1 MFRKKILRR
10 INFMCN
16 YFRFDTSVLS
26 IHKIISLF
34 FFQFLL
40 CTQAQSPIAENVN
53 WKADWITAKGQKN
66 EPNNWTAFGKTFEVE
81 KIPAKAMAKIACD
94 SKYWMWIN
102 GSLAVFEGQ
111 LKRGPN
117 PKDTYYDEV
126 DISPYL
132 KAGVNNISLLVWYFG
147 KEGFSHKSS
156 GKAGLIFDCQTP
168 DFKLISDSSW
178 RAVIR
183 PEFQTAGPPLPNWR
197 LPESSIRYDS
207 RLGNFDFIK
216 NPQKTQHWDDAI
228 SLGSYPVSPWNKL
241 VKRPI
246 PQWKNHGL
254 KRYENPIAFPFISSG
269 DSIVCQLPYN
279 AHITPYFKV
288 EAQEG
293 QVITIKTDH
302 YKGGGEINVR
312 GEYVTSDGEQA
323 YENLGWMNGEVV
335 YYSIPKGVKVIDLM
349 YRETGYDTEFSG
361 YFKSDDPFFN
371 TLWQKAK
378 RTLYVTMRDTYMDC
392 PDRERSQWWGDVVN
406 ESGEAFYALDP
417 KGQLLTK
424 KGILELM
431 AWQKEDN
438 TIYSPVP
445 SGNWEKELPGQMLAS
460 VGYFGFWNYYWNTG
474 DIETLKKVYPRVK
487 KYLDVWKLDNNGI
500 LIDRITKNTKT
511 AWYWGDWGENV
522 DKQLLIN
529 AWYYLALKGYHL
541 MSLALDHQNEANWS
555 QQAMVEFKQAFNRV
569 FWDGQQYKSPM
580 NKDEADDRAQ
590 ALAVVSGLADPDKY
604 DGLYNIFLTQE
615 FSSPY
620 MEKYVCEA
628 LFQMGQEDYALQRLK
643 KRFKFMVESKEHTTL
658 FEGWG
663 AGRDGFGGGS
673 TNHAWSGG
681 GLTILSQYVCGL
693 YPLEPGWKKFTVKP
707 NLVGLSYA
715 ETGNITMA
723 GKVAVALKKIR
734 SGMEIKLTVPDQ
746 SEAHLLVPVTYK
758 TVYVNGEV
766 ISSKKNDD
774 RFNLIQLKGGTYDIL
789 YHLN

>member
-1 MFRKKILRR
+1 MVRKNVLRW
-10 INFMCN
+10 INLIWKCL
-16 YFRFDTSVLS
+16 RFNPSVLP

-40 CTQAQSPIAENVN
+40 CSHAQTPIEENVG
-53 WKADWITAKGQKN
+53 WKADWITANGQKN
-66 EPNNWTAFGKTFEVE
+66 EPNNWTAFGKTFELE
-81 KIPAKAMAKIACD
+81 KVPVKAMANIACD

-102 GSLAVFEGQ
+102 GTLAVFEGQ

-132 KAGVNNISLLVWYFG
+132 KTGVNDISLLVWYFG

-156 GKAGLIFDCQTP
+156 GKAGLIFDCQIS
-168 DFKLISDSSW
+168 DFELISDSSW
-178 RAVIR
+178 KAVIC
-183 PEFQTAGPPLPNWR
+183 PEFQTASPPLPNWR
-197 LPESSIRYDS
+197 LPESSIRYDA

-216 NPQKTQHWDDAI
+216 NPQKTQKWDHAI
-228 SLGSYPVSPWNKL
+228 SLGKYPASPWNNL

-246 PQWKNHGL
+246 PQWKNYGL
-254 KRYENPIAFPFISSG
+254 KRYENPITFPFVSKG

-312 GEYVTSDGEQA
+312 SVYVTTHGEQA
-323 YENLGWMNGEVV
+323 YENLGWMNGEEV

-361 YFKSDDPFFN
+361 YFKSDDSLLN

-431 AWQKEDN
+431 AWQREDN

-474 DIETLKKVYPRVK
+474 DLETLKKVHPRVK
-487 KYLDVWKLDNNGI
+487 KYLDVWKLDTNGI
-500 LIDRITKNTKT
+500 LIDRITKNTET
-511 AWYWGDWGENV
+511 TWYWGDWGKNI
-522 DKQLLIN
+522 DKKLLIN
-529 AWYYLALKGYHL
+529 AWYYLALKGFHL
-541 MSLALDHQNEANWS
+541 MSLALEDQNGANWS
-555 QQAMVEFKQAFNRV
+555 QQAMVDFKRSFNQV
-569 FWDGQQYKSPM
+569 FWEGNSYKSP
-580 NKDEADDRAQ
+580 NTKAEPDDRAQ
-590 ALAVVSGLADPDKY
+590 ALAVVSGLADADKY
-604 DGLYNIFLTQE
+604 DALYNVFLSQE

-628 LFQMGQEDYALQRLK
+628 LFQMGQEDYALKRLK
-643 KRFKFMVESKEHTTL
+643 KRFKFMVESREHTTL

-663 AGRDGFGGGS
+663 AGKDGFGGGS

-723 GKVAVALKKIR
+723 GKIAIALKKIS

-746 SEAHLLVPVTYK
+746 SEAHLWVPVVYK
-758 TVYVNGEV
+758 TVYINGEV
-766 ISSKKNDD
+766 KSSKKNDHQ
-774 RFNLIQLKGGTYDIL
+774 FNLIQLKGGAYDIL
-789 YHLN
+789 YHFN

>member
-26 IHKIISLF
+26 IHKITSLF

-216 NPQKTQHWDDAI
+216 NPQKIQHWDDAI

-254 KRYENPIAFPFISSG
+254 KRYENRIAFPFISSG

-500 LIDRITKNTKT
+500 LIDRITKNTKI

>member
-10 INFMCN
+10 INFIWN

-26 IHKIISLF
+26 IHKITSLF

-216 NPQKTQHWDDAI
+216 NPQKIKHWDDAI

-254 KRYENPIAFPFISSG
+254 KRYENRIAFPFISSG

-511 AWYWGDWGENV
+511 AWYWGDWGENI

-569 FWDGQQYKSPM
+569 FWDGQQYKSPK

>member
-1 MFRKKILRR
+1 MVRKNVLRW
-10 INFMCN
+10 INLIWKCLSFHP
-16 YFRFDTSVLS
+16 SVLP

-40 CTQAQSPIAENVN
+40 CSHAQTPIEENVD
-53 WKADWITAKGQKN
+53 WKADWITANGQKN
-66 EPNNWTAFGKTFEVE
+66 EPNNWTAFGKTFELE
-81 KIPAKAMAKIACD
+81 KVPVKAMANIACD

-102 GSLAVFEGQ
+102 ESLVVFEGQ

-132 KAGVNNISLLVWYFG
+132 KTGVNDISLLVWYFG

-156 GKAGLIFDCQTP
+156 GKAGLIFDCQTS
-168 DFKLISDSSW
+168 DFELISDRSW
-178 RAVIR
+178 KAVIC
-183 PEFQTAGPPLPNWR
+183 PEFQTASSPLPNWR
-197 LPESSIRYDS
+197 LPESSIRYDA

-216 NPQKTQHWDDAI
+216 NPQKTQKWDHAI
-228 SLGSYPVSPWNKL
+228 SLGKYPASPWNNL

-246 PQWKNHGL
+246 PQWKNYGL
-254 KRYENPIAFPFISSG
+254 KRYENPITFPFVSKG

-312 GEYVTSDGEQA
+312 SEYITTHGEQA
-323 YENLGWMNGEVV
+323 YENLGWMNGEEV

-361 YFKSDDPFFN
+361 YFKSDDSFLN

-431 AWQKEDN
+431 AWQREDN

-445 SGNWEKELPGQMLAS
+445 SGNWERELPGQMLAS

-474 DIETLKKVYPRVK
+474 DLETLKKVHPRVK
-487 KYLDVWKLDNNGI
+487 KYLDVWKLDTNGI
-500 LIDRITKNTKT
+500 LIDRITKNTET
-511 AWYWGDWGENV
+511 AWYWGDWGKNV
-522 DKQLLIN
+522 DKKLLIN
-529 AWYYLALKGYHL
+529 AWYYLALKGFHL
-541 MSLALDHQNEANWS
+541 MSLALEDQNGASWS
-555 QQAMVEFKQAFNRV
+555 QQSMVDFKRSFNHV
-569 FWDGQQYKSPM
+569 FWDGNSYKSP
-580 NKDEADDRAQ
+580 NTKAEPDDRPQ
-590 ALAVVSGLADPDKY
+590 ALAVVSGLADADKY
-604 DGLYNIFLTQE
+604 DALYNVFLSQE

-628 LFQMGQEDYALQRLK
+628 LFQMGKEDYALKRLK
-643 KRFKFMVESKEHTTL
+643 KRFKFMVENREHTTL

-663 AGRDGFGGGS
+663 AGKDGFGGGS

-723 GKVAVALKKIR
+723 GKIAIALKKIS

-746 SEAHLLVPVTYK
+746 SEAHLWVPVVYK
-758 TVYVNGEV
+758 KVYINGEV
-766 ISSKKNDD
+766 KSSKKNDHQ
-774 RFNLIQLKGGTYDIL
+774 FNLIQLKGGTYDIL
-789 YHLN
+789 YHFN

>member
-26 IHKIISLF
+26 IHKITSLF

-216 NPQKTQHWDDAI
+216 NPQKTQNWDDAI

-254 KRYENPIAFPFISSG
+254 KRYENRIAFPFISSG

-500 LIDRITKNTKT
+500 LIDRITKNTKI

>member
-216 NPQKTQHWDDAI
+216 NPQKIQHWDDAI

-254 KRYENPIAFPFISSG
+254 KRYENRIAFPFISSG

-500 LIDRITKNTKT
+500 LIDRITKNTKI

>member
-216 NPQKTQHWDDAI
+216 NPQKIQHWDDAI

-254 KRYENPIAFPFISSG
+254 KRYENRIAFPFISSG

>member
-10 INFMCN
+10 INFIWN

-26 IHKIISLF
+26 IHKITSLF

-216 NPQKTQHWDDAI
+216 NPQKIKHWDDAI

-254 KRYENPIAFPFISSG
+254 KRYENRIAFPFISSG

-511 AWYWGDWGENV
+511 AWYWGDWGENI

-541 MSLALDHQNEANWS
+541 MSLALDNQNEANWS

-604 DGLYNIFLTQE
+604 DCLYNIFLTQE

-715 ETGNITMA
+715 ETGNISMA

-789 YHLN
+789 YQLN

>member
-1 MFRKKILRR
+1 M
-10 INFMCN
+10 
-16 YFRFDTSVLS
+16 
-26 IHKIISLF
+26 F

-183 PEFQTAGPPLPNWR
+183 PEFQTADPPLPNWR

-216 NPQKTQHWDDAI
+216 NPQKIQHWDDAI
-228 SLGSYPVSPWNKL
+228 SLGSNPVSPWNKL

-254 KRYENPIAFPFISSG
+254 KRYENRIAFPFISSG

-723 GKVAVALKKIR
+723 GKVAVALKKIH

>member
-10 INFMCN
+10 INFMWN
-16 YFRFDTSVLS
+16 FFRFDTSVLS
-26 IHKIISLF
+26 IHKITSLF

-216 NPQKTQHWDDAI
+216 NPQKIQHWDDAI

-254 KRYENPIAFPFISSG
+254 KRYENRIAFPFISSG

-500 LIDRITKNTKT
+500 LIDRITKNTKI

>member
-216 NPQKTQHWDDAI
+216 NPQKIQHWDDAI

-254 KRYENPIAFPFISSG
+254 KRYENRIAFPFISSG

-279 AHITPYFKV
+279 AHITPYFKI

>member
-10 INFMCN
+10 INFMWN

-216 NPQKTQHWDDAI
+216 NPQKIQHWDDAI

-746 SEAHLLVPVTYK
+746 SEAHLLVPVKYK

>member
-216 NPQKTQHWDDAI
+216 NPQKIQHWDDAI

-254 KRYENPIAFPFISSG
+254 KRYENRIAFPFISSG

-279 AHITPYFKV
+279 AHITPYFKI

-500 LIDRITKNTKT
+500 LIDRITKNTKI

>member
-1 MFRKKILRR
+1 M
-10 INFMCN
+10 
-16 YFRFDTSVLS
+16 
-26 IHKIISLF
+26 F

-40 CTQAQSPIAENVN
+40 CSQAQSPKEENVDWN
-53 WKADWITAKGQKN
+53 ADWITANGQKN

-81 KIPAKAMAKIACD
+81 KVPAKAMAKIACD

-102 GSLAVFEGQ
+102 GTLAVFEGQ

-132 KAGVNNISLLVWYFG
+132 KPGVNDISLLVWYFG

-156 GKAGLIFDCQTP
+156 GKAGFIFDCKTP
-168 DFKLISDSSW
+168 VFELISDSSW

-197 LPESSIRYDS
+197 LPESSIRYDA

-216 NPQKTQHWDDAI
+216 NPQKTQKWDHAI
-228 SLGSYPVSPWNKL
+228 SLGKYPASPWNNL

-246 PQWKNHGL
+246 PQWKNSGL
-254 KRYENPIAFPFISSG
+254 KQYENSIAFPFVSTG
-269 DSIVCQLPYN
+269 DSIICQLPYN

-293 QVITIKTDH
+293 QVIIIKTDH

-312 GEYVTSDGEQA
+312 SEYVTTHGEQA
-323 YENLGWMNGEVV
+323 YENLGWMNGEEV
-335 YYSIPKGVKVIDLM
+335 YYSIPKGVRVIDLM

-361 YFKSDDPFFN
+361 YFKSDDLFFN

-406 ESGEAFYALDP
+406 ESGEAFYAIDP

-431 AWQKEDN
+431 AWQREDN

-445 SGNWEKELPGQMLAS
+445 SGNWERELPGQMLAS
-460 VGYFGFWNYYWNTG
+460 VGYFGFWNYYLNTG
-474 DIETLKKVYPRVK
+474 DLETLKKVYPRVK
-487 KYLDVWKLDNNGI
+487 KYLDVWKLDSNGI
-500 LIDRITKNTKT
+500 LIERITKNTET
-511 AWYWGDWGENV
+511 TWYWGDWGENI
-522 DKQLLIN
+522 DKKLLIN
-529 AWYYLALKGYHL
+529 AWYYLALKGYNL
-541 MSLALDHQNEANWS
+541 MSLALEDQNGASWS
-555 QQAMVEFKQAFNRV
+555 QQSMIDFKQSFNRV
-569 FWDGQQYKSPM
+569 FWDGNSYKSP
-580 NKDEADDRAQ
+580 NTKAEPDDRAQ
-590 ALAVVSGLADPDKY
+590 ALAVVSGLADADKY
-604 DGLYNIFLTQE
+604 NALFNVILSQE

-628 LFQMGQEDYALQRLK
+628 LFQMDQEDYALKRLK
-643 KRFKFMVESKEHTTL
+643 KRFKFMVESKKHTTL

-663 AGRDGFGGGS
+663 AGKEGFGGGS

-723 GKVAVALKKIR
+723 GKVAISLKKIS
-734 SGMEIKLTVPDQ
+734 SGMEIKLTVPNQ
-746 SEAHLLVPVTYK
+746 SEAHLLVPVVYQ
-758 TVYVNGEV
+758 TVYINDEV
-766 ISSKKNDD
+766 KSPKKNDD
-774 RFNLIQLKGGTYDIL
+774 QFNLIQLKGGTYDIL
-789 YHLN
+789 YHFN

>member
-40 CTQAQSPIAENVN
+40 YTQAQSPIAENVN

-216 NPQKTQHWDDAI
+216 NPQKIQHWDDAI

-254 KRYENPIAFPFISSG
+254 KRYENRIAFPFISSG

-500 LIDRITKNTKT
+500 LIDRITKNTKI

-541 MSLALDHQNEANWS
+541 MSLALDNQNEANWS

-569 FWDGQQYKSPM
+569 FWDGQQYKSPK

-715 ETGNITMA
+715 ETGNISMA

-789 YHLN
+789 YQLN

>member
-216 NPQKTQHWDDAI
+216 NPQKIKHWDDAI

-254 KRYENPIAFPFISSG
+254 KRYENRIAFPFISSG

-279 AHITPYFKV
+279 AHITPYFRV

-715 ETGNITMA
+715 ETGNISMA

-789 YHLN
+789 YQLN

>member
-40 CTQAQSPIAENVN
+40 YTQAQSPIAENVN

-216 NPQKTQHWDDAI
+216 NPQKIQHWDDAI

-254 KRYENPIAFPFISSG
+254 KRYENRIAFPFISSG
-269 DSIVCQLPYN
+269 DSFVCQLPYN
-279 AHITPYFKV
+279 AHITPYFKI

-500 LIDRITKNTKT
+500 LIDRITKNTKI

>member
-216 NPQKTQHWDDAI
+216 NPQKIQHWDDAI

-254 KRYENPIAFPFISSG
+254 KRYENRIAFPFISSG

-279 AHITPYFKV
+279 AHITPYFKI

-500 LIDRITKNTKT
+500 LIDRITKNTKI

-723 GKVAVALKKIR
+723 GKVAVALKKIH

>member
-26 IHKIISLF
+26 IHKITSLF

-216 NPQKTQHWDDAI
+216 NPQKIQHWDDAI

-254 KRYENPIAFPFISSG
+254 KRYENRIAFPFISSG

-279 AHITPYFKV
+279 AHITPYFKI

-500 LIDRITKNTKT
+500 LIDRITKNTKI

>member
-216 NPQKTQHWDDAI
+216 NPQKIQHWDDAI
-228 SLGSYPVSPWNKL
+228 SLGPYPVSPWNKL

-254 KRYENPIAFPFISSG
+254 KRYENRIAFPFISSG

-500 LIDRITKNTKT
+500 LIDRITKNTKI

-569 FWDGQQYKSPM
+569 FWDGQQYKSPK

-715 ETGNITMA
+715 ETGNISMA